1 MMHITK
7 EQLNAINYALTLAQ
21 YFVDEHEHGT
31 QQWRDDMDTM
41 NQAYIA
47 MTQVQAQSEVTE

>member
-1 MMHITK
+1 MHITK